1 MRLLCVALLLL
12 GMAYGA
18 EKDQAPITLV
28 ASSTRPLDVAAFAA
42 WGESQCD
49 LDGSLYFHTG
59 LRFNDLIFLK
69 LGSDDTHQI
78 YTTQGS
84 SQEDEYYEA
93 FRVTPDG
100 KLWVLAGEKGDTR
113 ISVLEYGDDPATP
126 RRTKLDTPGDFDA
139 SSVTNFLVLQN
150 EHVRIYGTLGEKA
163 PKKDQGRRYSMEFD
177 ASGKLVRKTLDKTSG
192 GSSATDRADRY
203 VDASAAQGNDGTL
216 YVLAE
221 DKVMVLSAT
230 TGQLMRNIKFL
241 PPEPGFEAHQ
251 LYVAGRRVVVGFSK
265 AEAGHPLTM
274 LYSLFDATSGEQL
287 RLYKPGPEL
296 GNNMVC
302 FSNDGF
308 TFFKVE
314 NRHVVLVTA
323 AAN

>member
-1 MRLLCVALLLL
+1 MRHLFAALLLL
-12 GMAYGA
+12 GTAYGA

-28 ASSTRPLDVAAFAA
+28 ATSSRPLDVAGFSS

-78 YTTQGS
+78 YTTEGTP
-84 SQEDEYYEA
+84 QEDECYDA

-100 KLWVLAGEKGDTR
+100 KLWVLAGEKHEN
-113 ISVLEYGDDPATP
+113 ISVLEFGDDAKTP
-126 RRTKLDTPGDFDA
+126 RRTKLDTPEEFDVL
-139 SSVTNFLVLQN
+139 SVTNFVVLQN

-163 PKKDQGRRYSMEFD
+163 PKRDQGRRYSMEFD
-177 ASGKLVRKTLDKTSG
+177 ASGKLVRKTMDKTSS
-192 GSSATDRADRY
+192 GSPAADRY
-203 VDASAAQGNDGTL
+203 KDASAAQGIDGTL

-221 DKVMVLSAT
+221 DKVLVMSAT
-230 TGQLMRNIKFL
+230 TGQLMRNIKFR
-241 PPEPGFEAHQ
+241 PPETGFEAHQ
-251 LYVAGRRVVVGFSK
+251 LYVAGRRIVVGFSK
-265 AEAGHPLTM
+265 AEAGRPLTV
-274 LYSLFDATSGEQL
+274 LYALFDATSGEQL